1 MDKVKSEEMCR
12 VLNYR
17 HQMAQ
22 QASRSSVELY
32 TNLFFKDKKLKETA
46 YVIRILKN
54 GFSVIIPTYGI
65 EGIVYAHSLD
75 TTSYSFQSSTTHLI
89 CENITIKLFDK
100 VQVQISIEEAGVAAA
115 QRSKLKLVLTDP
127 VIPGFSLD
135 DAFEKTQHTSK
146 KIKI

>member
-1 MDKVKSEEMCR
+1 MDKIRSEEMCR

-32 TNLFFKDKKLKETA
+32 TNLFFKDKKLQEAA

-65 EGIVYAHSLD
+65 EGIVYAHGTD
-75 TTSYSFQSSTTHLI
+75 NSFTGQSSTTQLI
-89 CENITIKLFDK
+89 WDNVTIKLFDRVK
-100 VQVQISIEEAGVAAA
+100 VQISIEEAGVAAA
-115 QRSKLKLVLTDP
+115 QRSKLKLVLTEP
-127 VIPGFSLD
+127 IIPGFSFD
-135 DAFEKTQHTSK
+135 DALDKTQHTSK
-146 KIKI
+146 KIKV